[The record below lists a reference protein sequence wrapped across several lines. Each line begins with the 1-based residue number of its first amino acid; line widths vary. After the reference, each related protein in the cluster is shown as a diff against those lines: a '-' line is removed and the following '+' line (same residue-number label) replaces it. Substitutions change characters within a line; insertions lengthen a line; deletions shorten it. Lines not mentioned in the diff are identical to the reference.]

1 MVKQG
6 HNTGQKPYSSFTVN
20 MLFVLFAVCGLALI
34 PKLTVKLNPGR
45 EPDALT
51 VSFDYPGAAPQVVEH
66 EVTSVLEGAIATMS
80 GVSQIESNSSFGY
93 GSIIIEAEAGSNIET
108 LRFQIL
114 SIIKDVWQHLPQ
126 QVRYPEISAGRDQKS
141 NKELL
146 VSYTLIGDV
155 SSYTLKEYAD
165 NTIKRALSRVN
176 KISGIETYGAT
187 PYEWKF
193 SYNNEKIKQFGL
205 SPNDLAMSLNQWQ
218 QKTGIGVSGDSLTT
232 KNLNANPVIMSYS
245 GETELINSWKN
256 IPVTCIGDKIV
267 RFGELAQLEIKEQQP
282 ANYFRINGKNTL
294 SINIYASP
302 YSNQLSLDQ
311 DIEKVEQNIQARLPD
326 GWQLIQMFNSSDF
339 LRKEISKTA
348 LRLAAAIIL
357 LFLCILLVQRS
368 WRYLLFIIISL
379 TVNISLA
386 FIFYYIFN
394 VEIHLVSIAG
404 ITVSIGIIIGN
415 YIIMADYLL
424 KRKSLQIYLAMLGA
438 TLSTL
443 GALVVVF
450 FLDDTEQV
458 NLIDFALVT
467 IINLSVSLI
476 VALFFV
482 PSLLSDLSIKQGKKL
497 NSQGRLKRILMFT
510 RIYSTYIR
518 FACRWRPVFFVL
530 LILIFGLPT
539 HLLPFSIERETAIV
553 KAYNRTL
560 GSNFYREHLRMPIE
574 RITGGMLRLFMQH
587 VSDGNSS
594 YQPSGETTLYMRI
607 SLPTGTTIVQ
617 LNEVCVRMENYLNG
631 FQGIQQFQT
640 YVNSPQDATIIV
652 YFTKDAQ
659 NSVLPAEVKSFL
671 IQKANEF
678 AGADFGIYMRNESFS
693 NELSEGWRSSQ
704 VQLSGYDYRQ
714 LVSLAQDF
722 SDTLSHNPRIKD
734 LAIFSGNDI
743 FLQTSTVD
751 ERGLLIDKSRLAN
764 AGIGYN
770 EYITA
775 LQRYNAGAT
784 AQTMITGD
792 KGYTLVSFFAS
803 DQNNLDFWQ
812 FMHTAIGNDSV
823 KLRPAEASI
832 LTTMRVDGNIYK
844 KNQSYMIRLAYNFI
858 GPDELSRRVLERET
872 NKFKGRLPLGFK
884 AEIPKYDYAWM
895 FGSKPIQYWLIGLIV
910 LIIWT
915 ISAILFESLLQPL
928 VVISI
933 VPMSFIGAFFT
944 FYYFEIPFDVGGY
957 ASLILLSGLSANM
970 VIYILNDLNQ
980 LRKQNQRPSINFFV
994 KAFNSKIAPL
1004 LLTVLSIVAGL
1015 LPFLLF
1021 DTFTSFWTAFAAGTI
1036 GGLLFSVLFIVL
1048 FLPLLLRMNLNS
1060 RKNALFTNE
1069 NQIKL

>member
-1 MVKQG
+1 
-6 HNTGQKPYSSFTVN
+6 

-34 PKLTVKLNPGR
+34 PRLTVKLNPGR
-45 EPDALT
+45 ESKSLT
-51 VSFDYPGAAPQVVEH
+51 VSFVYPGAAPQVVEH
-66 EVTSVLEGAIATMS
+66 EVTSVLEGALATMN
-80 GVSQIESNSSFGY
+80 GVRQIESNSSFGY
-93 GSIIIEAEAGSNIET
+93 GSIIIETEEESNIET

-114 SIIKDVWQHLPQ
+114 SVIKDVWQHLPQ
-126 QVRYPEISAGRDQKS
+126 QVGYPEISSGSDQKS

-146 VSYTLIGDV
+146 VSYTLTGNA
-155 SSYTLKEYAD
+155 SSHKLREYAD
-165 NTIKRALSRVN
+165 NSIKRAFSRIKSV
-176 KISGIETYGAT
+176 SGIETYGAT

-193 SYNNEKIKQFGL
+193 TYNHQLLNQYGI
-205 SPNDLAMSLNQWQ
+205 SPNDLAGSLNQWQ
-218 QKTGIGVSGDSLTT
+218 QKTGVGVSGDNITT
-232 KNLNANPVIMSYS
+232 KGLHATPVVISYS
-245 GETELINSWKN
+245 DETELINSWKD
-256 IPVTCIGDKIV
+256 IPVTIIGNKIV
-267 RFGELAQLEIKEQQP
+267 RFGEVAKLEIKEQQP
-282 ANYFRINGKNTL
+282 VNYFRINGKNTV
-294 SINIYASP
+294 SINIYAAQN
-302 YSNQLSLDQ
+302 SNQLALAKDV
-311 DIEKVEQNIQARLPD
+311 EKVENNIKASLPQ
-326 GWQLIQMFNSSDF
+326 GWQLIQMFNSSDY
-339 LRKEISKTA
+339 LRKEINKTV
-348 LRLAAAIIL
+348 LRLIAALVL
-357 LFLCILLVQRS
+357 LFLFILLVQRS
-368 WRYLLFIIISL
+368 WKYLLFIIISL
-379 TVNISLA
+379 TVNISIACIL
-386 FIFYYIFN
+386 YYLFH

-415 YIIMADYLL
+415 YIIMADYLM
-424 KRKSLQIYLAMLGA
+424 KRKSLRIYMPLMGA
-438 TLSTL
+438 TLTTL

-450 FLDDTEQV
+450 FLDDNDQV
-458 NLIDFALVT
+458 NLIDFAMVT
-467 IINLSVSLI
+467 IINLLVSLI
-476 VALFFV
+476 ISLFFI
-482 PSLLSDLSIKQGKKL
+482 PSLLTGLSIKQSEKL
-497 NSQGRLKRILMFT
+497 ISQRRVTRIATFSSIYGAYIKFAHNWRYAFIVLIILM
-510 RIYSTYIR
+510 
-518 FACRWRPVFFVL
+518 
-530 LILIFGLPT
+530 FGLPT
-539 HLLPFSIERETAIV
+539 HLLPFSIERETAIA

-587 VSDGNSS
+587 VSDGNGS
-594 YQPSGETTLYMRI
+594 YQPSGETTLYMRV

-617 LNEVCVRMENYLNG
+617 LNEVCVRMENYLSR
-631 FQGIQQFQT
+631 FEGIRQFQT
-640 YVNSPQDATIIV
+640 YVNSPQDASIIV
-652 YFTKDAQ
+652 YFTKEAQ
-659 NSVLPAEVKSFL
+659 NSAIPAEVKSFL

-678 AGADFGIYMRNESFS
+678 AGADFGIYLRNESFS
-693 NELSEGWRSSQ
+693 NELTEGWRSSQ
-704 VQLSGYDYRQ
+704 VQLSGFDYRQ

-792 KGYTLVSFFAS
+792 KGYTPVSFFAS
-803 DQNNLDFWQ
+803 DLSSLDFWQ

-928 VVISI
+928 VVISM
-933 VPMSFIGAFFT
+933 VPISYIGALFT

-957 ASLILLSGLSANM
+957 ASLILHSGLSANM

-980 LRKQNQRPSINFFV
+980 IRKYNKHNPLKNYV
-994 KAFNSKIAPL
+994 KAFNSRIVPL
-1004 LLTVLSIVAGL
+1004 LLTILSIVAGL

-1021 DTFTSFWTAFAAGTI
+1021 DIFTSFWTSFAAGTI
-1036 GGLLFSVLFIVL
+1036 GGLLFLVPLIVL
-1048 FLPLLLRMNLNS
+1048 FLPVFLKMDLKNKKENS
-1060 RKNALFTNE
+1060 FTNKP
-1069 NQIKL
+1069 IKL